1 MSFRIICILSVG
13 QYLNVRDMAPNLTGI
28 AAIDQE
34 ASNGLVQLAIEFAMA
49 SLRRDGSFI
58 AKAFLSPHTKVMK
71 GMLEKRFKRV
81 SLVKPD
87 ASRKS
92 SAELYLVATNFS

>member
-1 MSFRIICILSVG
+1 
-13 QYLNVRDMAPNLTGI
+13 MAPNLTGI

-34 ASNGLVQLAIEFAMA
+34 ASNALVKLAIDFALNGA
-49 SLRRDGSFI
+49 LRKDGSFI
-58 AKAFLSPHTKVMK
+58 AKAFLSPQTKEMK
-71 GMLEKRFKRV
+71 GDLEGHFKRV

-92 SAELYLVATNFS
+92 SSEIYLVATNYNR